1 MAENKL
7 VRTHRKSAFSGNDFS
22 RLSRTLAQ
30 IVAHLIIKPL
40 LFLIDKIGLS
50 CPLWRKIGRKMREDV
65 VEGNDFGDYEPDA
78 RDVFICTYPKCGTN
92 WAMQIAHQI
101 ATRAKGEYEHIHDVV
116 PWPDFTRQDIIVPI
130 EDDSIR
136 AAAATGLRVI
146 KTHLEWERIP
156 YSVDARY
163 ICILRNP
170 KDAFVSSYHFVRD
183 IFFGPVMPS
192 VDVWLDLF
200 CSDGFPFVWP
210 DHVNGYWAARNLPN
224 VMILTFEEMKA
235 DMPLAISKIAEFM
248 GVELDD
254 EELAKVAEKSTF
266 DYMQNIGHKF
276 DPPAITPLASSDRKM
291 IRRGASGSSG
301 ELLNAVQQQKID
313 NWTRTWLAELGGAV
327 PYDEIWG
334 RT

>member
-1 MAENKL
+1 MVESNPI
-7 VRTHRKSAFSGNDFS
+7 RTHRKSAFSGNDFS
-22 RLSRTLAQ
+22 RLSRITAQ
-30 IVAHLIIKPL
+30 IVAYLILKPL
-40 LFLIDKIGLS
+40 LFLVDKIGLS
-50 CPLWRKIGRKMREDV
+50 GPLWRKVGRKMREDV
-65 VEGNDFGDYEPDA
+65 VEGNDFGDYRPGKN
-78 RDVFICTYPKCGTN
+78 DVFISTSPKCGTN
-92 WAMQIAHQI
+92 RAMQIAHQI
-101 ATRAKGEYEHIHDVV
+101 ATRGTGEFEHIHDVV

-136 AAAATGLRVI
+136 AASATGLRVI

-156 YSVDARY
+156 YSSDARY

-170 KDAFVSSYHFVRD
+170 KDAFVSNYYFVRD

-210 DHVNGYWAARNLPN
+210 DHVNGYWAARDLPN

-235 DMPLAISKIAEFM
+235 DMPAGISKMAQFM
-248 GVELDD
+248 GVELGD
-254 EELAKVAEKSTF
+254 EELARVAEKSAF
-266 DYMQNIGHKF
+266 GYMQNIGYKF

-301 ELLNAVQQQKID
+301 ELLNTVQQRKID
-313 NWTRTWLAELGGAV
+313 DWTRTRLADLGGAV

-334 RT
+334 